1 MDKRKIFTAIMAIS
15 MLITT
20 FSGCSSNQ
28 KQSYGNLGKGDE
40 SDRPE
45 VEDIVI
51 DNESDILIEA
61 RDVILSMAEVALEQG
76 FLLSDLAEPYKDYSQ
91 EKNYS
96 YCNRWIA
103 VDVDMSAIN
112 DEQKR
117 VNISLST
124 VLLARIDAVV
134 ESNRVEYKDRS
145 SFISMAASHEIHRNR
160 A

>member
-1 MDKRKIFTAIMAIS
+1 
-15 MLITT
+15 MLFMVGIEVPKSENEAWGIVVPV
-20 FSGCSSNQ
+20 FERILLGCVSA
-28 KQSYGNLGKGDE
+28 
-40 SDRPE
+40 
-45 VEDIVI
+45 V
-51 DNESDILIEA
+51 DNESDILTEA
-61 RDVILSMAEVALEQG
+61 RDVILSMAEVALEEG
-76 FLLSDLAEPYKDYSQ
+76 FLLSDLAEPYRDYSQ
-91 EKNYS
+91 EKNYA
-96 YCNRWIA
+96 YCDRWLAIE
-103 VDVDMSAIN
+103 VDMSAIN